1 MAKPPSRRAGL
12 QKTTCPLLYCR
23 VAREA
28 QMEALQEHRHQDV
41 HPSTWESP
49 LSCRTQKNVH
59 SLNESTSCSADGTTT
74 QTP

>member
-1 MAKPPSRRAGL
+1 MAKPPSPRAGL
-12 QKTTCPLLYCR
+12 QKTTFPLLHFE

-28 QMEALQEHRHQDV
+28 QMEALQEHRQDV

-49 LSCRTQKNVH
+49 LSCRTQKNIH